1 MRQFRKL
8 ITAIAMGLLGFTLF
22 SCNSMSS
29 KEIPSNVDGK
39 EGYRLI
45 AFVDEGDGQFH
56 KIDVHTT
63 DLRAANRGPQTM
75 GSAIVTGLGAYF
87 HNESCEVGINPVP
100 SSNKKVKEVIF
111 KYTAAYSHSDLPTTR
126 VEYLNRKKPINPNNY
141 QVNFRFNVVGDVYM
155 YVTMDSNDGVD
166 VVIDDNND
174 NGGGNGSG
182 NGGGNGANTGLDLGI
197 DK

>member
-29 KEIPSNVDGK
+29 KEIPSNGDDK

-56 KIDVHTT
+56 KIDVQTT

-87 HNESCEVGINPVP
+87 HNEACEIGINPVP

-126 VEYLNRKKPINPNNY
+126 VEYINRKKPINPNNY
-141 QVNFRFNVVGDVYM
+141 QVNFRFNVFGDVHM
-155 YVTMDSNDGVD
+155 YVTMENNDGVD
-166 VVIDDNND
+166 VGID
-174 NGGGNGSG
+174 NGSG
-182 NGGGNGANTGLDLGI
+182 KVGGPGVNLGI